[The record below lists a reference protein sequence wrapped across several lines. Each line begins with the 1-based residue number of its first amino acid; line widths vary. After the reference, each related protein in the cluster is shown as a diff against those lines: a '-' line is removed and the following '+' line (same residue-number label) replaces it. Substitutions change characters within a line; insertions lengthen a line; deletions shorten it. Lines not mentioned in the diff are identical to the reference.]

1 MNGKLVGLAD
11 ILSVFIVL
19 KDCVRTQSIKKVIY
33 VLIFH
38 KNHYKNKVWIMKK
51 IIFSVVLML
60 VMSSSD
66 LNSANVNYNDDNLTS
81 RIEFLSNSILK
92 SQDSSMNPYSLDFN
106 KNFDLIRSFLRLDEH
121 QSSLLY
127 QLHIDIKNEFEK
139 LYRINDKSVR
149 EKTFNNI
156 ISFWR
161 RMSSMMI
168 VDMTN
173 DEMEDISRMIYRE
186 YWALVSVTVSNS
198 KIIDE
203 FGHVN

>member
-1 MNGKLVGLAD
+1 
-11 ILSVFIVL
+11 
-19 KDCVRTQSIKKVIY
+19 
-33 VLIFH
+33 
-38 KNHYKNKVWIMKK
+38 MKK

-60 VMSSSD
+60 VMSSSN

-173 DEMEDISRMIYRE
+173 DETEEISRMIYRE

>member
-1 MNGKLVGLAD
+1 
-11 ILSVFIVL
+11 
-19 KDCVRTQSIKKVIY
+19 
-33 VLIFH
+33 
-38 KNHYKNKVWIMKK
+38 MKK

-173 DEMEDISRMIYRE
+173 DETEEISRMIYRE

-203 FGHVN
+203 FGQVI

>member
-1 MNGKLVGLAD
+1 
-11 ILSVFIVL
+11 VL

-92 SQDSSMNPYSLDFN
+92 SQDSSVNPYSLDFN

-121 QSSLLY
+121 QSSLLH

-139 LYRINDKSVR
+139 LYGINDKSVR

-173 DEMEDISRMIYRE
+173 DETEEISRMIYRE

>member
-33 VLIFH
+33 VLIFY

-92 SQDSSMNPYSLDFN
+92 SQDSSVNPYSLDFN

>member
-33 VLIFH
+33 VLIFY

-173 DEMEDISRMIYRE
+173 DETEDISRMIFRE

>member
-33 VLIFH
+33 VLIFY

-92 SQDSSMNPYSLDFN
+92 SQDSSVNPYSLDFN

-173 DEMEDISRMIYRE
+173 DETEDISRMIFRE

>member
-1 MNGKLVGLAD
+1 
-11 ILSVFIVL
+11 
-19 KDCVRTQSIKKVIY
+19 
-33 VLIFH
+33 
-38 KNHYKNKVWIMKK
+38 MKK

-92 SQDSSMNPYSLDFN
+92 SQDSSVNPYSLDFN

-173 DEMEDISRMIYRE
+173 DETEDISRMIYRE